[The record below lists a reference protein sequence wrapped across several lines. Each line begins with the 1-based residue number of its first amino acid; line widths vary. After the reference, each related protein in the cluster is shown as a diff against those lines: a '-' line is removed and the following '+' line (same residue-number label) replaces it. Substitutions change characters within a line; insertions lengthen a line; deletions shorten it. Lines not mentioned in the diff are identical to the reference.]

1 MIEMNYEWGFFGS
14 SKWVINEKDASKNYQ
29 NYTIYE
35 EVTTE
40 TTRMD
45 ALKSTATQF
54 VSDIAEKS
62 PNSKVGVTVFSSTH
76 GKNDVYG
83 DHGKSIGLQKV
94 GENVTNIN
102 TFING
107 LNAEGGTQPGAGLHD
122 AYDKLKALKDSGD
135 KLPKYA
141 ILFTDGSPT
150 GEGANWSTKAQQ
162 DAEEYAK
169 DLKDMGVTVYTI
181 GFALNDRTKTFLKG
195 GTYDGEKY
203 PGIASEGC
211 AKTADDAASLL
222 AIFNKISSTITNN
235 LEIKHATI
243 VDVIDPRFVILDK
256 EGNQITEAYINEKGT
271 QDENRIQYVTLD
283 NGGKVYYKDHIQ
295 YIEWTEQTIPNKNN
309 NTEWHKT
316 IKVQAQTDYIGGN
329 NVPTNISPDSKI
341 TTSYG
346 EGVLPQP
353 KVNVKADLKLNDKE
367 ITIYKGDNVPSADDV
382 LKDMIQNYTANTG
395 KYSVAKKQFEVKW
408 YPEAALTQNFAEGTE
423 TTSDIVGTKVIN
435 DTTYYLK
442 VTYNAGDPSTESNT
456 NTTLNG
462 DIKIAGGDTHKVEAT
477 TKTTPSRNYGTYK
490 IHVISGTIKITK
502 ELVEPLKSDQTFEFV
517 VKNADGNEVA
527 RVPITIKT
535 GEKEGTVTDKNALA
549 NLTNLPRGTYTV
561 EEVDKTDY
569 VLNSAVSGNETNCQ
583 NNAGTKP
590 KTLTF
595 VLGNCK
601 DAPYS
606 NVIQNYTYKESNGG
620 TIGAAIFT
628 NEKVISDWDIVKV
641 SASSTTLK
649 LQGAEFSLTDSSKRT
664 TYKGISNESGK
675 IEWKNA
681 DGTPVEK
688 MAEGTYTFRE
698 VKAPAGYS
706 VSSETWIIKITADGF
721 LKTITKDGEEIV
733 AQPITETDKTLHY
746 YYEDEALYALPSTG
760 GRGIFLYMI
769 GGMLLMGGAAWILYK
784 NKREEVLKR

>member
-1 MIEMNYEWGFFGS
+1 
-14 SKWVINEKDASKNYQ
+14 
-29 NYTIYE
+29 
-35 EVTTE
+35 
-40 TTRMD
+40 
-45 ALKSTATQF
+45 
-54 VSDIAEKS
+54 
-62 PNSKVGVTVFSSTH
+62 
-76 GKNDVYG
+76 
-83 DHGKSIGLQKV
+83 
-94 GENVTNIN
+94 
-102 TFING
+102 
-107 LNAEGGTQPGAGLHD
+107 
-122 AYDKLKALKDSGD
+122 
-135 KLPKYA
+135 
-141 ILFTDGSPT
+141 
-150 GEGANWSTKAQQ
+150 
-162 DAEEYAK
+162 
-169 DLKDMGVTVYTI
+169 MGVTVYTI

-561 EEVDKTDY
+561 EEV
-569 VLNSAVSGNETNCQ
+569 L
-583 NNAGTKP
+583 
-590 KTLTF
+590 
-595 VLGNCK
+595 
-601 DAPYS
+601 
-606 NVIQNYTYKESNGG
+606 INYIYLFNYL
-620 TIGAAIFT
+620 F
-628 NEKVISDWDIVKV
+628 IS
-641 SASSTTLK
+641 S
-649 LQGAEFSLTDSSKRT
+649 
-664 TYKGISNESGK
+664 
-675 IEWKNA
+675 
-681 DGTPVEK
+681 
-688 MAEGTYTFRE
+688 
-698 VKAPAGYS
+698 
-706 VSSETWIIKITADGF
+706 
-721 LKTITKDGEEIV
+721 
-733 AQPITETDKTLHY
+733 
-746 YYEDEALYALPSTG
+746 
-760 GRGIFLYMI
+760 
-769 GGMLLMGGAAWILYK
+769 
-784 NKREEVLKR
+784 

>member
-1 MIEMNYEWGFFGS
+1 M
-14 SKWVINEKDASKNYQ
+14 
-29 NYTIYE
+29 
-35 EVTTE
+35 
-40 TTRMD
+40 
-45 ALKSTATQF
+45 
-54 VSDIAEKS
+54 
-62 PNSKVGVTVFSSTH
+62 
-76 GKNDVYG
+76 
-83 DHGKSIGLQKV
+83 
-94 GENVTNIN
+94 
-102 TFING
+102 
-107 LNAEGGTQPGAGLHD
+107 
-122 AYDKLKALKDSGD
+122 
-135 KLPKYA
+135 
-141 ILFTDGSPT
+141 
-150 GEGANWSTKAQQ
+150 
-162 DAEEYAK
+162 
-169 DLKDMGVTVYTI
+169 
-181 GFALNDRTKTFLKG
+181 
-195 GTYDGEKY
+195 
-203 PGIASEGC
+203 
-211 AKTADDAASLL
+211 
-222 AIFNKISSTITNN
+222 
-235 LEIKHATI
+235 
-243 VDVIDPRFVILDK
+243 
-256 EGNQITEAYINEKGT
+256 
-271 QDENRIQYVTLD
+271 
-283 NGGKVYYKDHIQ
+283 
-295 YIEWTEQTIPNKNN
+295 
-309 NTEWHKT
+309 
-316 IKVQAQTDYIGGN
+316 
-329 NVPTNISPDSKI
+329 PTNISPDSKI

-698 VKAPAGYS
+698 VKAPAG
-706 VSSETWIIKITADGF
+706 
-721 LKTITKDGEEIV
+721 
-733 AQPITETDKTLHY
+733 
-746 YYEDEALYALPSTG
+746 
-760 GRGIFLYMI
+760 
-769 GGMLLMGGAAWILYK
+769 
-784 NKREEVLKR
+784 